1 MSGLGRG
8 LQSLIPRKPLSNGDN
23 FPRQDFSSRPVSSY
37 EGGTKSAGNGVLE
50 VSIDSVRP
58 NPRQPR
64 EHFSHSALE
73 ELIASIK
80 EHGVLQPL
88 VVTRRGDGT
97 YELIA
102 GERRLRASKLA
113 GKETVPVIVRT
124 ASEQEKL
131 ELALIENLQRQDLS
145 PIEEAKAYKML
156 IEEYDLTQEEV
167 AKRVGKSRPFVAN
180 TLRLL
185 TLPQEVQ
192 KAVALGKITS
202 SNARTLAGLSSA
214 EEQKKWM
221 AQMMKEG
228 MTSREAER
236 KVTVK
241 RRTVIVDPQAS
252 ADEEALREALGTK
265 VTVEKRGGKGI
276 IAIGF
281 YSDEEYRALVKRL
294 KK

>member
-1 MSGLGRG
+1 MPGLGRG
-8 LQSLIPRKPLSNGDN
+8 LQSLIPRKPLGNGDN
-23 FPRQDFSSRPVSSY
+23 FPNQDVSSRSVSSY
-37 EGGTKSAGNGVLE
+37 DGGTKFVNNGILE
-50 VSIDSVRP
+50 VSIDSIRP

-64 EHFSHSALE
+64 EHFSHTGME
-73 ELIASIK
+73 ELISSVR

-88 VVTRRGDGT
+88 VVTAIGNGL

-124 ASEQEKL
+124 ASEQQKL

-167 AKRVGKSRPFVAN
+167 AKRVGKSRPLVAN

-185 TLPQEVQ
+185 TLPEEVQ

-202 SNARTLAGLSSA
+202 SNARTLAGLSSP

-221 AQMMKEG
+221 AQMMKDG

-236 KVTVK
+236 KVTTK
-241 RRTVIVDPQAS
+241 RRTVIVDPQVAS
-252 ADEEALREALGTK
+252 DEEALREALGTK

-281 YSDEEYRALVKRL
+281 YSDEEYRGLIRRL